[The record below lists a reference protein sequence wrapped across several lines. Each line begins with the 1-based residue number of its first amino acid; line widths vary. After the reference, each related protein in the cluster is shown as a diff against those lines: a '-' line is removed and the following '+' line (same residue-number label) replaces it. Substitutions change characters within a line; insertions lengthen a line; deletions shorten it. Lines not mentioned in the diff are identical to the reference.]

1 MIEIGSWMELFLET
15 LQAAFPQ
22 RLKFVGLQGSYGRGE
37 ARDGSD
43 IDVVVIFDELC
54 PEDLQRYGRVLDT
67 LPHRELV
74 CGFVSGWQELRN
86 WEPSDLFQFYFDT
99 TPVFGS
105 LEPLRKMLDSEAVNR
120 AIRIGAC
127 NLYHACVHN
136 MLHEK
141 DPELLRG
148 LYKSAAFVVQA
159 LHYRRTGEYRK
170 RKTELLEAAPDPE
183 RKILEAGMEL
193 KTGGEIDG
201 AAFLNLSAALF
212 SWARGLIV

>member
-105 LEPLRKMLDSEAVNR
+105 LEPLRRMLDSEAVNR

-170 RKTELLEAAPDPE
+170 RKTELLAAVPDPE

-201 AAFLNLSAALF
+201 AAFLNLSGALF
-212 SWARGLIV
+212 SWTRGLIV